1 MLEVFRSGGP
11 IMYIIL
17 LLAILGLA
25 VVFDRVFYFL
35 TKENENVDMIKEEV
49 IQLIKEDNIKGAIEV
64 CGNYKSAV
72 SRVIKGILKEVYY
85 DDEVEV
91 SLLEEKAR
99 EVALDELPKLEKN
112 MWLLSM
118 SAQLS
123 PLVGLLGTVVGIIL
137 SFKVMSSAGAGDPKA
152 LASSI
157 SIALVTTAGGLFVAI
172 PSVFAYNY
180 LNRKID
186 IILNNIE
193 KSSVEIINIIRK
205 R

>member
-137 SFKVMSSAGAGDPKA
+137 SFKVMSSAGAGDAKA

>member
-11 IMYIIL
+11 LMYVIL
-17 LLAILGLA
+17 LLAIFGLA
-25 VVFDRVFYFL
+25 VVFDRIFYIMV
-35 TKENENVDMIKEEV
+35 KENENIDMIKEEV
-49 IQLIKEDNIKGAIEV
+49 IKAVKEDNIKGAIEL
-64 CGNYKSAV
+64 CGNYKSSVAK
-72 SRVIKGILKEVYY
+72 VIKGILKEVYY

-123 PLVGLLGTVVGIIL
+123 PLVGLLGTVTGIIM
-137 SFKVMSSAGAGDPKA
+137 SFKAMALSGAGDPKA
-152 LASSI
+152 LSSSI
-157 SIALVTTAGGLFVAI
+157 SVALVTTAGGLFVAI

>member
-11 IMYIIL
+11 LMYVIL
-17 LLAILGLA
+17 LLAIFGLA
-25 VVFDRVFYFL
+25 VVFDRIFYIMV
-35 TKENENVDMIKEEV
+35 KENENIDMIKEEV
-49 IQLIKEDNIKGAIEV
+49 IKAVKEDNIKEAIEL
-64 CGNYKSAV
+64 CGNYKSSVAK
-72 SRVIKGILKEVYY
+72 VIKGILKEVYY

-123 PLVGLLGTVVGIIL
+123 PLVGLLGTVTGIIM
-137 SFKVMSSAGAGDPKA
+137 SFKAMALAGAGDPKA
-152 LASSI
+152 LSSSI
-157 SIALVTTAGGLFVAI
+157 SVALVTTAGGLFVAI

>member
-1 MLEVFRSGGP
+1 MLEVFRSDGP

-137 SFKVMSSAGAGDPKA
+137 SFKVMSSAGAGDAKA

>member
-11 IMYIIL
+11 LMYVIL
-17 LLAILGLA
+17 LLAIFGLA
-25 VVFDRVFYFL
+25 VVFDRIFYIMV
-35 TKENENVDMIKEEV
+35 KENENIDMIKEEV
-49 IQLIKEDNIKGAIEV
+49 IKAVKEDNIKGAIEL
-64 CGNYKSAV
+64 CGNYKSSVAK
-72 SRVIKGILKEVYY
+72 VIKGILKEVYY

-123 PLVGLLGTVVGIIL
+123 PLVGLLGTVTGIIM
-137 SFKVMSSAGAGDPKA
+137 SFKAMALAGAGDPKA
-152 LASSI
+152 LSSSI
-157 SIALVTTAGGLFVAI
+157 SVALVTTAGGLFVAI